1 MVSTSSIIFDNM
13 LSVITT
19 IPSKD
24 QRRQIY
30 EQSIKAR
37 EQSLAYSGPE
47 DPKDLLSKID
57 CKNPKFTETIFS
69 KRLDLAEFKDEKYA
83 VFITRD
89 PIFVG
94 GSMGVNCVP
103 VKPLSI
109 NLFDSDEE
117 TTEKRLCDFI
127 QWRNANALNIL
138 RAYVLSL
145 EQFIKVP
152 EKKIVLEKALL
163 TRRPDYL
170 EVEMLDYINTVYM
183 FKRILEEAEKKGDI
197 SNTDLQ
203 LRSACQTWF
212 KKGVVGKPSFSVP
225 SPHFQTFFILKKPIV
240 ETNVET
246 NVETKNSDI
255 DESYNRLLRIL
266 SHDMTTKIVDGKL
279 EYDESFIDLDG
290 MWKKMNEKNMFF
302 LNSAPNFDTLPL
314 IKDAYDSMKDGKFY
328 VIFSTN
334 LSEYISSR
342 SVIEPNQD
350 EDHINLLPSNFR
362 APINIRT
369 KINGLRCNFE
379 NKSQIQEN
387 ISFALSTI
395 LSWCKRE
402 NIDVFFA
409 SAPRDSRPL
418 FIKSPES
425 LVKKSNSKYFD
436 QELTLKVA
444 EELVAPALSVR
455 MKIVPSPE
463 LIVDA
468 LNEYTEKKASFLAD
482 VVTVAVACE
491 LIDDSNCWSTYD
503 VFVEPIV
510 KYVDINSNKVPNSS
524 YVSANFV
531 SGIGK
536 FRDINE
542 EGKRRAGEALKKCLE
557 RKEAVFE
564 LCYVM
569 HDEFLN
575 DIDDAPA
582 NDLAR
587 RLTKKGCFCLFK
599 NHIR

>member
-1 MVSTSSIIFDNM
+1 MTSTASLIFQDM
-13 LSVITT
+13 LSNIAT
-19 IPSKD
+19 IPSKE
-24 QRRQIY
+24 QRKQIY
-30 EQSIKAR
+30 EQSNKAR
-37 EQSLAYSGPE
+37 EQSLAYSGPD
-47 DPKDLLSKID
+47 DPKDLLSKVD
-57 CKNPKFTETIFS
+57 CKNPRFTDTIFAT
-69 KRLDLAEFKDEKYA
+69 RLDLAIYKDDKYA

-103 VKPLSI
+103 VKPVSL
-109 NLFDSDEE
+109 NLFDRDEN
-117 TTEKRLCDFI
+117 TTHANLRDFME
-127 QWRNANALNIL
+127 WRDANEVNIL
-138 RAYVLSL
+138 KAYVHSL
-145 EQFIKVP
+145 QEFIDIP
-152 EKKIVLEKALL
+152 EKNITLVKALSAE
-163 TRRPDYL
+163 RPSYLNARFIDY
-170 EVEMLDYINTVYM
+170 VNTVSI
-183 FKRILEEAEKKGDI
+183 FKNILEMAEKKGNLDI
-197 SNTDLQ
+197 Q
-203 LRSACQTWF
+203 LGSACQTWF

-225 SPHFQTFFILKKPIV
+225 SPHFQTFFYKKQSL
-240 ETNVET
+240 ETEESVSE
-246 NVETKNSDI
+246 V
-255 DESYNRLLRIL
+255 DESYHLLLRIL

-290 MWKKMNEKNMFF
+290 MWKKMNEKKMFF

-314 IKDAYDSMKDGKFY
+314 IKDAYDYMTEGKFY
-328 VIFSTN
+328 VVFSSN
-334 LSEYISSR
+334 LSEYINALSI
-342 SVIEPNQD
+342 IEPNED
-350 EDHINLLPSNFR
+350 EDHVHLLPSNFR

-379 NKSQIQEN
+379 NKTQIQEN

-418 FIKSPES
+418 FIKSSKS
-425 LVKKSNSKYFD
+425 LIKKSNSKYFD
-436 QELTLKVA
+436 KELTLKVA
-444 EELVAPALSVR
+444 EELIAPALSVK

-463 LIVDA
+463 LVVEA

-491 LIDDSNCWSTYD
+491 LIDDPNCWSTYD
-503 VFVEPIV
+503 LVEEPIV
-510 KYVDINSNKVPNSS
+510 KYVDVNSNKEPKPS

-542 EGKRRAGEALKKCLE
+542 EGKRRAGEAIRNALE
-557 RKEAVFE
+557 RKEPVWD

-575 DIDDAPA
+575 DIDDPAA

-587 RLTKKGCFCLFK
+587 RLTKKGCFCLFS

>member
-1 MVSTSSIIFDNM
+1 MMSTASSIFKNM
-13 LSVITT
+13 LESIST
-19 IPSKD
+19 IPSKE
-24 QRRQIY
+24 QRQQIY
-30 EQSIKAR
+30 QQSIKAR
-37 EQSLAYSGPE
+37 EQSLAYSDPN

-57 CKNPKFTETIFS
+57 CKNPRFTDTIFAT
-69 KRLDLAEFKDEKYA
+69 RLDLAFFKDEKYA

-103 VKPLSI
+103 VKPVSI
-109 NLFDSDEE
+109 NLFDTDEK
-117 TTEKRLCDFI
+117 TTEVRLRDFI
-127 QWRNANALNIL
+127 EWRNENKLNIL
-138 RAYVLSL
+138 KAYTHCL
-145 EQFIKVP
+145 EQFINIE
-152 EKKIVLEKALL
+152 EK
-163 TRRPDYL
+163 
-170 EVEMLDYINTVYM
+170 NTVLAKAVITERPEYLNLKLIDYVNTVSI
-183 FKRILEEAEKKGDI
+183 FKSFLEDKA
-197 SNTDLQ
+197 DLSD
-203 LRSACQTWF
+203 LEIGSLCQTWF
-212 KKGVVGKPSFSVP
+212 KKGVAGKPSFSVP
-225 SPHFQTFFILKKPIV
+225 SPHFQTFFYKKTPCHSLEV
-240 ETNVET
+240 
-246 NVETKNSDI
+246 
-255 DESYNRLLRIL
+255 DESYNKILRVL
-266 SHDMTTKIVDGKL
+266 SHDMTTKVVDGKL

-290 MWKKMNEKNMFF
+290 MWNKMNQKNMFF
-302 LNSAPNFDTLPL
+302 LNAAPNFDTLPL

-328 VIFSTN
+328 VVFSSN
-334 LSEYISSR
+334 LSEYITAL
-342 SVIEPNQD
+342 SVIEPNGD
-350 EDHINLLPSNFR
+350 EDHVNLLPSNFR

-436 QELTLKVA
+436 QELTIKVA

-463 LIVDA
+463 LIVEA

-491 LIDDSNCWSTYD
+491 LIDDPNCWSTYD
-503 VFVEPIV
+503 LVDEPVV
-510 KYVDINSNKVPNSS
+510 KYADLNSNKVPKSS

-542 EGKRRAGEALKKCLE
+542 EGKRRAGESLKKCLN
-557 RKEAVFE
+557 RKDTVFE
-564 LCYVM
+564 LCYII

-575 DIDDAPA
+575 DIDDAAA

-587 RLTKKGCFCLFK
+587 RLTKNGSFCLFR

>member
-1 MVSTSSIIFDNM
+1 MLESISI
-13 LSVITT
+13 
-19 IPSKD
+19 IPSKE
-24 QRRQIY
+24 QRQQIY
-30 EQSIKAR
+30 QQSIKAR
-37 EQSLAYSGPE
+37 EQSLAYSDPN

-57 CKNPKFTETIFS
+57 CKNPRFTDTIFAT
-69 KRLDLAEFKDEKYA
+69 RLDLAIFKDEKYA
-83 VFITRD
+83 VFITRE

-103 VKPLSI
+103 VKPVSI
-109 NLFDSDEE
+109 NLFDTDEK
-117 TTEKRLCDFI
+117 TTEARLRDFI
-127 QWRNANALNIL
+127 EWRNANKSNIL
-138 RAYVLSL
+138 KAYFHSL
-145 EQFIKVP
+145 EQFMDTE
-152 EKKIVLEKALL
+152 EKNIVLAKAIITERPEYLNLKLIDYVNTVSIFKSFLEEKADLS
-163 TRRPDYL
+163 DL
-170 EVEMLDYINTVYM
+170 EIGSL
-183 FKRILEEAEKKGDI
+183 
-197 SNTDLQ
+197 
-203 LRSACQTWF
+203 CQTWF
-212 KKGVVGKPSFSVP
+212 KKGVAGKPSFSVP
-225 SPHFQTFFILKKPIV
+225 SPHFQTFFYKKTPAHSSEV
-240 ETNVET
+240 
-246 NVETKNSDI
+246 
-255 DESYNRLLRIL
+255 DESYNKILRVL
-266 SHDMTTKIVDGKL
+266 SHDMTTKVVDGKL

-290 MWKKMNEKNMFF
+290 MWNKMNQKNMFF

-314 IKDAYDSMKDGKFY
+314 IKNAYESMKDGKFY
-328 VIFSTN
+328 VVFSSN
-334 LSEYISSR
+334 LSEYITAL
-342 SVIEPNQD
+342 SVIEPNGN
-350 EDHINLLPSNFR
+350 EDHVNLLPSNFR

-425 LVKKSNSKYFD
+425 LIKKSNSKYFD
-436 QELTLKVA
+436 QELTIKVA

-455 MKIVPSPE
+455 MKILPSSE
-463 LIVDA
+463 LIVEA

-482 VVTVAVACE
+482 VVTIAVACE
-491 LIDDSNCWSTYD
+491 LIDDPNCWSTYD
-503 VFVEPIV
+503 LIDEPFV
-510 KYVDINSNKVPNSS
+510 KYSNKVPKSS

-542 EGKRRAGEALKKCLE
+542 EGKCRAGEALNKCLN
-557 RKEAVFE
+557 RKDTVFE
-564 LCYVM
+564 LCYVL

-575 DIDDAPA
+575 DIDDAAA

-587 RLTKKGCFCLFK
+587 RLTKNGCFCLFR

>member
-1 MVSTSSIIFDNM
+1 MVSTASSIFKNM
-13 LSVITT
+13 LESIST
-19 IPSKD
+19 IPSKE
-24 QRRQIY
+24 QRQQIY

-37 EQSLAYSGPE
+37 EQSLSYSDPN

-57 CKNPKFTETIFS
+57 CKNPRFTDTIFAT
-69 KRLDLAEFKDEKYA
+69 RLDLAVFKDEKYA
-83 VFITRD
+83 VFITRE

-103 VKPLSI
+103 VKPVSI
-109 NLFDSDEE
+109 NIFDTDEK
-117 TTEKRLCDFI
+117 TTEAHLRDFI
-127 QWRNANALNIL
+127 EWRNANKLNIL
-138 RAYVLSL
+138 KAYVHSL
-145 EQFIKVP
+145 EQFIDIEEKNTVLAKAVITERP
-152 EKKIVLEKALL
+152 EYLKLKLIDYIHTVSIFKSFLDEKADLS
-163 TRRPDYL
+163 DL
-170 EVEMLDYINTVYM
+170 ELGS
-183 FKRILEEAEKKGDI
+183 L
-197 SNTDLQ
+197 
-203 LRSACQTWF
+203 CQTWF
-212 KKGVVGKPSFSVP
+212 KKGVAGKPSFSVP
-225 SPHFQTFFILKKPIV
+225 SPHFQTFFYKKTPAHSSEV
-240 ETNVET
+240 DV
-246 NVETKNSDI
+246 
-255 DESYNRLLRIL
+255 SYNKILRVL
-266 SHDMTTKIVDGKL
+266 SHDMTTKVVDGKL

-314 IKDAYDSMKDGKFY
+314 IKDAYESMKDGKFY
-328 VIFSTN
+328 VVFSTN
-334 LSEYISSR
+334 LPEYNNALA
-342 SVIEPNQD
+342 VIESNGD
-350 EDHINLLPSNFR
+350 EDHVHLLPSNFR

-369 KINGLRCNFE
+369 QINGLRCNFE
-379 NKSQIQEN
+379 NNSQIQEN

-418 FIKSPES
+418 FIRSPES
-425 LVKKSNSKYFD
+425 IIKKSNSKYFD
-436 QELTLKVA
+436 KELTIKVL

-455 MKIVPSPE
+455 MKVVPSYDLVVE
-463 LIVDA
+463 A
-468 LNEYTEKKASFLAD
+468 LDEYTEKKASFLAD

-491 LIDDSNCWSTYD
+491 LIDDPNCWSTYD
-503 VFVEPIV
+503 LDDEPLV
-510 KYVDINSNKVPNSS
+510 KYVSNKVPKSS

-557 RKEAVFE
+557 RKDAVFE

-587 RLTKKGCFCLFK
+587 RLTKTGCFCLFK

>member
-1 MVSTSSIIFDNM
+1 MMSSASSIFKNM
-13 LSVITT
+13 LESIST
-19 IPSKD
+19 IPSKE
-24 QRRQIY
+24 QRQQIY
-30 EQSIKAR
+30 QQSIKAR
-37 EQSLAYSGPE
+37 EQSLAYSDPN

-57 CKNPKFTETIFS
+57 CKNPRFTDTIFAT
-69 KRLDLAEFKDEKYA
+69 RLDLAIFKDEKYA

-103 VKPLSI
+103 VKPVSI
-109 NLFDSDEE
+109 NLFDTDEK
-117 TTEKRLCDFI
+117 TTEARLRDFI
-127 QWRNANALNIL
+127 EWRNENKLNIL
-138 RAYVLSL
+138 KAYMHCL
-145 EQFIKVP
+145 EQFMDTE
-152 EKKIVLEKALL
+152 EKNIVLAKAVI
-163 TRRPDYL
+163 TERPEYLKLKLIDY
-170 EVEMLDYINTVYM
+170 VNTVSI
-183 FKRILEEAEKKGDI
+183 FKSFLEDKA
-197 SNTDLQ
+197 DLSD
-203 LRSACQTWF
+203 LEIGSLCQTWF
-212 KKGVVGKPSFSVP
+212 KKGVAGKPSFSVP
-225 SPHFQTFFILKKPIV
+225 SPHFQTFFYKKTPCHSLEV
-240 ETNVET
+240 D
-246 NVETKNSDI
+246 K
-255 DESYNRLLRIL
+255 SYNKILRVL
-266 SHDMTTKIVDGKL
+266 SHDMTTKVVDGKL

-290 MWKKMNEKNMFF
+290 MWKKMNQKNMFF

-328 VIFSTN
+328 VVFSSN
-334 LSEYISSR
+334 LSEYITAL
-342 SVIEPNQD
+342 SVIEPNGD
-350 EDHINLLPSNFR
+350 EDHVDLLPSNFR

-436 QELTLKVA
+436 QKLTIKVA
-444 EELVAPALSVR
+444 EELVAPALSDR

-463 LIVDA
+463 LIVEA

-491 LIDDSNCWSTYD
+491 LIDDTNCWSTYD
-503 VFVEPIV
+503 LLDEPVV
-510 KYVDINSNKVPNSS
+510 KYVDLNSNKFPKSS
-524 YVSANFV
+524 YVSATFV

-542 EGKRRAGEALKKCLE
+542 EGKRRAGEALKKCLN
-557 RKEAVFE
+557 RKDTVFE
-564 LCYVM
+564 LCYII

-575 DIDDAPA
+575 DIDDAAA

-587 RLTKKGCFCLFK
+587 RLTKNGSFCLFR

>member
-1 MVSTSSIIFDNM
+1 MLDSI
-13 LSVITT
+13 ST
-19 IPSKD
+19 IPSKE
-24 QRRQIY
+24 QRQQIY
-30 EQSIKAR
+30 QQSIKAR
-37 EQSLAYSGPE
+37 EQSLAYSDPN

-57 CKNPKFTETIFS
+57 CKNPRFTDTIFAT
-69 KRLDLAEFKDEKYA
+69 RLDLATFKDEKYA
-83 VFITRD
+83 VFITRE

-109 NLFDSDEE
+109 NLFDTDEK
-117 TTEKRLCDFI
+117 TTEARLRDFI
-127 QWRNANALNIL
+127 EWRNENKLNIL
-138 RAYVLSL
+138 KAYMQCL
-145 EQFIKVP
+145 EQFMDTE
-152 EKKIVLEKALL
+152 EKNIVLAKAVI
-163 TRRPDYL
+163 RERPEYLNLKLIDY
-170 EVEMLDYINTVYM
+170 VNTVSI
-183 FKRILEEAEKKGDI
+183 FKSFLEDKA
-197 SNTDLQ
+197 DLSD
-203 LRSACQTWF
+203 LEIGSLCQTWF
-212 KKGVVGKPSFSVP
+212 KKGVAGKPSFSVP
-225 SPHFQTFFILKKPIV
+225 SPHFQTFFYKKTPCHSLEV
-240 ETNVET
+240 
-246 NVETKNSDI
+246 
-255 DESYNRLLRIL
+255 DESYNKILRVL
-266 SHDMTTKIVDGKL
+266 SHDMITKVVDGKL
-279 EYDESFIDLDG
+279 EYDESFIDLDS
-290 MWKKMNEKNMFF
+290 MWKKMNQKNMFF
-302 LNSAPNFDTLPL
+302 LNAAPNFDTLPL

-328 VIFSTN
+328 VVFSSN
-334 LSEYISSR
+334 LSEYITAI
-342 SVIEPNQD
+342 SVIEPNGD
-350 EDHINLLPSNFR
+350 EDHVDLLPSNFR

-436 QELTLKVA
+436 QELTIKVA
-444 EELVAPALSVR
+444 EELVAPALSDR

-463 LIVDA
+463 LIVEA

-482 VVTVAVACE
+482 VVTIAVACE
-491 LIDDSNCWSTYD
+491 LIVDPNCWSTYD
-503 VFVEPIV
+503 LLDEPVV
-510 KYVDINSNKVPNSS
+510 KYVDLNSNKFPKSS

-542 EGKRRAGEALKKCLE
+542 EGKRRAGEAMKKCLDRIDE
-557 RKEAVFE
+557 VFE
-564 LCYVM
+564 LCYIL

-575 DIDDAPA
+575 DIDDAAA

-587 RLTKKGCFCLFK
+587 RLTKNGCFCLFR

>member
-1 MVSTSSIIFDNM
+1 MVSTSSSIFKNM
-13 LSVITT
+13 LSDIST

-24 QRRQIY
+24 QRQQIY
-30 EQSIKAR
+30 QQSIKAR

-57 CKNPKFTETIFS
+57 CKNPRFTDTIFS
-69 KRLDLAEFKDEKYA
+69 TRLDLAVYKDEKYA

-103 VKPLSI
+103 VKPVSI
-109 NLFDSDEE
+109 NLFDKDEQ
-117 TTEKRLCDFI
+117 TTRASLCDFI
-127 QWRNANALNIL
+127 EWRNENKLNIL
-138 RAYVLSL
+138 KAYMHCL
-145 EQFIKVP
+145 EQFMDTE
-152 EKKIVLEKALL
+152 EKNIVLAKAVDTERPEYLNLKLIDYVNTVSIFKSFLEEKADLS
-163 TRRPDYL
+163 DL
-170 EVEMLDYINTVYM
+170 EIGSL
-183 FKRILEEAEKKGDI
+183 
-197 SNTDLQ
+197 
-203 LRSACQTWF
+203 CQTWF
-212 KKGVVGKPSFSVP
+212 KKGVAGKPSFSVP
-225 SPHFQTFFILKKPIV
+225 SPHFQTFFYKKTPCHSLEV
-240 ETNVET
+240 
-246 NVETKNSDI
+246 
-255 DESYNRLLRIL
+255 DESYNKILRVL
-266 SHDMTTKIVDGKL
+266 SYDMTSKVVDGKL

-328 VIFSTN
+328 VVFSSN
-334 LSEYISSR
+334 LAEYMKAYSILESNESY
-342 SVIEPNQD
+342 I
-350 EDHINLLPSNFR
+350 HILPSNFR
-362 APINIRT
+362 APINVRVQM
-369 KINGLRCNFE
+369 NGLRCNYE
-379 NKSQIQEN
+379 NKLQIQEN

-409 SAPRDSRPL
+409 SAPRVSRPL

-425 LVKKSNSKYFD
+425 LIKRSDSIYFD
-436 QELTLKVA
+436 KELTIKVV
-444 EELVAPALSVR
+444 EELVAPALSFR
-455 MKIVPSPE
+455 MKRHPSPE
-463 LIVDA
+463 LVVEA
-468 LNEYTEKKASFLAD
+468 LDEYTEKKVSFLAD
-482 VVTVAVACE
+482 IVTVAVACE
-491 LIDDSNCWSTYD
+491 LIDDPNCWSTYD
-503 VFVEPIV
+503 LIGEPVV
-510 KYVDINSNKVPNSS
+510 KYLDLDINSDKVQKES

-542 EGKRRAGEALKKCLE
+542 EGQRRAGEAM
-557 RKEAVFE
+557 RKVLQREEAVFE

-575 DIDDAPA
+575 DIDDAAA

-587 RLTKKGCFCLFK
+587 RLTKKGCFCLFR

>member
-1 MVSTSSIIFDNM
+1 MSSTASSIFKNM
-13 LSVITT
+13 LSDITG
-19 IPSKD
+19 IPSKE
-24 QRRQIY
+24 QRQQIC
-30 EQSIKAR
+30 EQSIKGR
-37 EQSLAYSGPE
+37 EQSLAYSGPD

-57 CKNPKFTETIFS
+57 CKNPRFTDTIFAT
-69 KRLDLAEFKDEKYA
+69 RLDLAVFKDEKYA

-103 VKPLSI
+103 VKPVSI
-109 NLFDSDEE
+109 NLFDTNEE
-117 TTEKRLCDFI
+117 TTEARLRDFME
-127 QWRNANALNIL
+127 WRNANEVNIL
-138 RAYVLSL
+138 KAYVDSL
-145 EQFIKVP
+145 AAFIDNP
-152 EKKIVLEKALL
+152 EKNTILAKALTVDRPSYLNAIFTDYVNTVSIFKNILEK
-163 TRRPDYL
+163 
-170 EVEMLDYINTVYM
+170 
-183 FKRILEEAEKKGDI
+183 AEKKGNLSDSDI
-197 SNTDLQ
+197 Q
-203 LRSACQTWF
+203 IGSACQTWF

-225 SPHFQTFFILKKPIV
+225 SPHFQTFFYKKQSL
-240 ETNVET
+240 
-246 NVETKNSDI
+246 ETKEFHSNI
-255 DESYNRLLRIL
+255 DESYHRLLRIL
-266 SHDMTTKIVDGKL
+266 SHDMTTKVVDGNL

-290 MWKKMNEKNMFF
+290 MWKKMNQKNIFF

-314 IKDAYDSMKDGKFY
+314 IKDAHLSMTDGKFY
-328 VIFSTN
+328 VVFSSN
-334 LSEYISSR
+334 LSEYINAL
-342 SVIEPNQD
+342 SVIEPNED
-350 EDHINLLPSNFR
+350 EDHVHLLPSNFR

-369 KINGLRCNFE
+369 QINGLRCNFE

-409 SAPRDSRPL
+409 SAPREARPL

-425 LVKKSNSKYFD
+425 LVKRSNVMYYD
-436 QELTLKVA
+436 RELTIKVL

-455 MKIVPSPE
+455 MKIQSSPDI
-463 LIVDA
+463 IVEA
-468 LNEYTEKKASFLAD
+468 LNEHTDKKASFLAD

-503 VFVEPIV
+503 LVDEPVV
-510 KYVDINSNKVPNSS
+510 KYVDVNSNKAPKSS
-524 YVSANFV
+524 YVGANFV

-542 EGKRRAGEALKKCLE
+542 EGKSRAGEAIRKALE
-557 RKEAVFE
+557 RKEPVWD

-575 DIDDAPA
+575 DIDDPAA

-587 RLTKKGCFCLFK
+587 RLTKKGHFCLFR
-599 NHIR
+599 NHVR

>member
-1 MVSTSSIIFDNM
+1 MVSTASSIFKNM
-13 LSVITT
+13 LESIST
-19 IPSKD
+19 IPSKE
-24 QRRQIY
+24 QRQQIY
-30 EQSIKAR
+30 QQSIKAR
-37 EQSLAYSGPE
+37 EQSLAYSDPN

-57 CKNPKFTETIFS
+57 CKNPRFTDTIFAT
-69 KRLDLAEFKDEKYA
+69 RLDLALFKDEQYA
-83 VFITRD
+83 VFITRE

-103 VKPLSI
+103 VKPVSI
-109 NLFDSDEE
+109 NLFDTDEK
-117 TTEKRLCDFI
+117 TTEARLRDFI
-127 QWRNANALNIL
+127 EWRNANKLNIL
-138 RAYVLSL
+138 KAYMYSL
-145 EQFIKVP
+145 EQFIDIEEKNTVLAKAVITERP
-152 EKKIVLEKALL
+152 EYLKLKLIDYVNTVSIFKSFLEEKADLS
-163 TRRPDYL
+163 DL
-170 EVEMLDYINTVYM
+170 EIGSL
-183 FKRILEEAEKKGDI
+183 
-197 SNTDLQ
+197 
-203 LRSACQTWF
+203 CQTWF
-212 KKGVVGKPSFSVP
+212 KKGVAGKPSFSVP
-225 SPHFQTFFILKKPIV
+225 SPHFQTFFYKKTPAHSSEV
-240 ETNVET
+240 
-246 NVETKNSDI
+246 
-255 DESYNRLLRIL
+255 DESYNKILRVL
-266 SHDMTTKIVDGKL
+266 SHDMTTKVVDGKL

-314 IKDAYDSMKDGKFY
+314 IKDAYESMKDGKFY
-328 VIFSTN
+328 VVFSSN
-334 LSEYISSR
+334 LSEYINAL
-342 SVIEPNQD
+342 SVIEPNAD
-350 EDHINLLPSNFR
+350 EDHVDLLPSNFR

-369 KINGLRCNFE
+369 QINGLRCNFE

-395 LSWCKRE
+395 VSWCKRE

-418 FIKSPES
+418 FIKSPKS

-463 LIVDA
+463 LVVEA
-468 LNEYTEKKASFLAD
+468 LDEYTEKKASFLAD

-491 LIDDSNCWSTYD
+491 LIDDPSCWSTYD
-503 VFVEPIV
+503 LVDEPVV
-510 KYVDINSNKVPNSS
+510 KYVDLNSSKVPKSS

-542 EGKRRAGEALKKCLE
+542 EGKRRAGEALKKCLD
-557 RKEAVFE
+557 RKEPVFE

-575 DIDDAPA
+575 DIDDAAA

-587 RLTKKGCFCLFK
+587 RLTKTGCFCLFK

>member
-1 MVSTSSIIFDNM
+1 MSSTGSSIFKNM
-13 LSVITT
+13 LSDISC
-19 IPSKD
+19 IPSKE
-24 QRRQIY
+24 QRQQIY
-30 EQSIKAR
+30 QQSIKAR
-37 EQSLAYSGPE
+37 EQSLAYSGPD

-69 KRLDLAEFKDEKYA
+69 TRLDLAAFKDDKYA

-103 VKPLSI
+103 VKPNSI
-109 NLFDSDEE
+109 NLFDTDEE
-117 TTEKRLCDFI
+117 TTRANLRDFME
-127 QWRNANALNIL
+127 WRNSNEVNIL
-138 RAYVLSL
+138 KAYVDSL
-145 EQFIKVP
+145 EAFIDNP
-152 EKKIVLEKALL
+152 EKKLLLTKALTVDRPSYLNAIFTDYVNTLSIFKNILEK
-163 TRRPDYL
+163 
-170 EVEMLDYINTVYM
+170 
-183 FKRILEEAEKKGDI
+183 AEKKGNLSDTDI
-197 SNTDLQ
+197 Q
-203 LRSACQTWF
+203 IGSACQTWF

-225 SPHFQTFFILKKPIV
+225 SPHFQTFFYKKQSL
-240 ETNVET
+240 ETTDFHSNV
-246 NVETKNSDI
+246 
-255 DESYNRLLRIL
+255 DESYHRLLRIL
-266 SHDMTTKIVDGKL
+266 SHDMTTKVVDGNL

-290 MWKKMNEKNMFF
+290 MWKKMNQKNMFF

-314 IKDAYDSMKDGKFY
+314 IKDAHLSMTDGKFY
-328 VIFSTN
+328 VVFSSN
-334 LSEYISSR
+334 LSEYIQAL
-342 SVIEPNQD
+342 SVIDPNED
-350 EDHINLLPSNFR
+350 EDHIHLLPSNFR

-369 KINGLRCNFE
+369 QINGLRCNFE

-409 SAPRDSRPL
+409 SAPRESRPL

-425 LVKKSNSKYFD
+425 LVKRSNVMYYD
-436 QELTLKVA
+436 RELTIKVL

-455 MKIVPSPE
+455 MKIQSSPDLVVE
-463 LIVDA
+463 A
-468 LNEYTEKKASFLAD
+468 LNEHTDKKASFLAD

-503 VFVEPIV
+503 LVDEPVV
-510 KYVDINSNKVPNSS
+510 KYVDVNSNKAPKSS
-524 YVSANFV
+524 YVAANFV

-542 EGKRRAGEALKKCLE
+542 EGKRRAGEALKKVLE
-557 RKEAVFE
+557 RKEPVWD

-575 DIDDAPA
+575 DIDDPAA

-587 RLTKKGCFCLFK
+587 RLTKKGHFCLFR
-599 NHIR
+599 NHVR

>member
-1 MVSTSSIIFDNM
+1 MSPTSYSIFKNM
-13 LSVITT
+13 LSDITG
-19 IPSKD
+19 IPSKE
-24 QRRQIY
+24 QRQQIY

-37 EQSLAYSGPE
+37 EQSLAYSGPD

-57 CKNPKFTETIFS
+57 CKNPRFTDTIFS
-69 KRLDLAEFKDEKYA
+69 TRLDLAVYKDDKYA
-83 VFITRD
+83 VFATRD

-103 VKPLSI
+103 VKPNSI
-109 NLFDSDEE
+109 NLFDTDEE
-117 TTEKRLCDFI
+117 TTRANLQDFME
-127 QWRNANALNIL
+127 WRNANEVNIFK
-138 RAYVLSL
+138 AYVDSL
-145 EQFIKVP
+145 ESFINIP
-152 EKKIVLEKALL
+152 EKNIILAKAL
-163 TRRPDYL
+163 TTDRPSYLNARFIDY
-170 EVEMLDYINTVYM
+170 VNTVSI
-183 FKRILEEAEKKGDI
+183 FKNILEEAEKTGKLNIQIG
-197 SNTDLQ
+197 
-203 LRSACQTWF
+203 SACQTWF

-225 SPHFQTFFILKKPIV
+225 SPHFQTFFYKKDSLDTT
-240 ETNVET
+240 EFH
-246 NVETKNSDI
+246 SDA
-255 DESYNRLLRIL
+255 DESYNLLLRIL
-266 SHDMTTKIVDGKL
+266 SHDMTTKVVNGDL

-290 MWKKMNEKNMFF
+290 MWKKMNQKNIFF

-314 IKDAYDSMKDGKFY
+314 IKDAHISMTDGKFY
-328 VIFSTN
+328 VVFSSN
-334 LSEYISSR
+334 LSEYIKAFSILES
-342 SVIEPNQD
+342 NQD
-350 EDHINLLPSNFR
+350 EDHVHLLPSNFR

-379 NKSQIQEN
+379 NKCQIQEN

-409 SAPRDSRPL
+409 SAPREARPL

-425 LVKKSNSKYFD
+425 LIKRTNVVYYD
-436 QELTLKVA
+436 QELTIKVV
-444 EELVAPALSVR
+444 EELLAPALSSR
-455 MKIVPSPE
+455 MKIQPSPE
-463 LIVDA
+463 LVVEA
-468 LNEYTEKKASFLAD
+468 LDEYTEKKASFLAD

-491 LIDDSNCWSTYD
+491 LIDDSECWSTYD
-503 VFVEPIV
+503 LVDEPVV

-542 EGKRRAGEALKKCLE
+542 EGKSRAGEALKKALE
-557 RKEAVFE
+557 RKEPVWD

-575 DIDDAPA
+575 DIDDPAA

-587 RLTKKGCFCLFK
+587 ILTKKGSFCLFR
-599 NHIR
+599 NHVR

>member
-1 MVSTSSIIFDNM
+1 MSSTGSSIFKNM
-13 LSVITT
+13 LSDISC
-19 IPSKD
+19 IPSKE
-24 QRRQIY
+24 QRQQIY
-30 EQSIKAR
+30 QQSIKAR
-37 EQSLAYSGPE
+37 EQSLAYSGPD

-69 KRLDLAEFKDEKYA
+69 TRLDLAAFKDDKYA

-103 VKPLSI
+103 VKPNSI
-109 NLFDSDEE
+109 NLFDTDEE
-117 TTEKRLCDFI
+117 TTRANLRDFME
-127 QWRNANALNIL
+127 WRNSNEVNIL
-138 RAYVLSL
+138 KAYVDSL
-145 EQFIKVP
+145 EAFIDNP
-152 EKKIVLEKALL
+152 EKKLLLTKALTVDRPSYLNAIFTDYVNTLSIFKNILEK
-163 TRRPDYL
+163 
-170 EVEMLDYINTVYM
+170 
-183 FKRILEEAEKKGDI
+183 AEKKGNLSDTDI
-197 SNTDLQ
+197 Q
-203 LRSACQTWF
+203 IGSACQTWF

-225 SPHFQTFFILKKPIV
+225 SPHFQTFFYKKQSL
-240 ETNVET
+240 ETTDFHSNV
-246 NVETKNSDI
+246 
-255 DESYNRLLRIL
+255 DESYHRLLRIL
-266 SHDMTTKIVDGKL
+266 SHDMTTKVVDGNL

-290 MWKKMNEKNMFF
+290 MWKKMNQKNMFF

-314 IKDAYDSMKDGKFY
+314 IKDAHLSMTDGKFY
-328 VIFSTN
+328 VVFSSN
-334 LSEYISSR
+334 LSEYIQAL
-342 SVIEPNQD
+342 SVIEPNED
-350 EDHINLLPSNFR
+350 EDHVHLLPSNFR

-369 KINGLRCNFE
+369 QINGLRCNFE

-409 SAPRDSRPL
+409 SAPRESRPL

-425 LVKKSNSKYFD
+425 LVKRSNVMYYD
-436 QELTLKVA
+436 RELTIKVL

-455 MKIVPSPE
+455 MKIQSSPDLVVE
-463 LIVDA
+463 A
-468 LNEYTEKKASFLAD
+468 LNEHTDKKASFLAD

-503 VFVEPIV
+503 LVDEPVV
-510 KYVDINSNKVPNSS
+510 KYVDVNSNKEPKSS
-524 YVSANFV
+524 YVAANFV

-542 EGKRRAGEALKKCLE
+542 EGKRRAGEALKKVLE
-557 RKEAVFE
+557 RKEPVWD

-575 DIDDAPA
+575 DIDDPAA

-587 RLTKKGCFCLFK
+587 RLTKKGHFCLFR
-599 NHIR
+599 NHVR

>member
-1 MVSTSSIIFDNM
+1 MVSTASSIFKNM
-13 LSVITT
+13 LESIST
-19 IPSKD
+19 IPSKE
-24 QRRQIY
+24 QRQQIY

-37 EQSLAYSGPE
+37 EQSLAYSDPN

-57 CKNPKFTETIFS
+57 CKNPRFTDTIFAT
-69 KRLDLAEFKDEKYA
+69 RLDLAFIKDEKYA

-89 PIFVG
+89 PVFVG

-103 VKPLSI
+103 VKPVSI
-109 NLFDSDEE
+109 NLFDTDEK
-117 TTEKRLCDFI
+117 TTDAHLRDFI
-127 QWRNANALNIL
+127 EWRNANKLNIL
-138 RAYVLSL
+138 KAYVQSL
-145 EQFIKVP
+145 EQFIDIEEKNTVLAKAVITERP
-152 EKKIVLEKALL
+152 EYLKLKLIDYVNTVSIFKSFLSEKA
-163 TRRPDYL
+163 
-170 EVEMLDYINTVYM
+170 
-183 FKRILEEAEKKGDI
+183 DI
-197 SNTDLQ
+197 SDLE
-203 LRSACQTWF
+203 LGSLCQTWF
-212 KKGVVGKPSFSVP
+212 KKGVAGKPSFSVP
-225 SPHFQTFFILKKPIV
+225 SPHFQTFFYKKTPV
-240 ETNVET
+240 HSLEV
-246 NVETKNSDI
+246 
-255 DESYNRLLRIL
+255 DESYNKILRVL
-266 SHDMTTKIVDGKL
+266 SHDMTTKVVDGKL

-314 IKDAYDSMKDGKFY
+314 IKDAYESMKDGKFY
-328 VIFSTN
+328 VVLSSN
-334 LSEYISSR
+334 LSEYINAL
-342 SVIEPNQD
+342 SVIEQNAD
-350 EDHINLLPSNFR
+350 EDHVDLLPSNFR

-369 KINGLRCNFE
+369 KINGLRCTFE

-395 LSWCKRE
+395 VSWCKRE

-418 FIKSPES
+418 FIKSPKS

-463 LIVDA
+463 LVVEA
-468 LNEYTEKKASFLAD
+468 LDEYTEKKASFLAD

-491 LIDDSNCWSTYD
+491 LIDDPSCWSTYD
-503 VFVEPIV
+503 LVDEPLV
-510 KYVDINSNKVPNSS
+510 KYVDLNSNKVPKSS

-542 EGKRRAGEALKKCLE
+542 EGKRRAGEALKKCLD
-557 RKEAVFE
+557 RKDPVFE

-575 DIDDAPA
+575 DIDDAAA

-587 RLTKKGCFCLFK
+587 RLTKTGCFCLFK

>member
-1 MVSTSSIIFDNM
+1 MVSTASSIFKNM
-13 LSVITT
+13 LESISTT
-19 IPSKD
+19 PSKE
-24 QRRQIY
+24 QRQQIY
-30 EQSIKAR
+30 QQSIKAR
-37 EQSLAYSGPE
+37 EQSLAYSDPN

-57 CKNPKFTETIFS
+57 CKNPRFTDTIFAT
-69 KRLDLAEFKDEKYA
+69 RLDLATFKDEKYA
-83 VFITRD
+83 VFITRE

-109 NLFDSDEE
+109 NLFDTDEK
-117 TTEKRLCDFI
+117 TTEARLRDFI
-127 QWRNANALNIL
+127 EWRNENKLNIL
-138 RAYVLSL
+138 KAYMQCL
-145 EQFIKVP
+145 EQFMDTE
-152 EKKIVLEKALL
+152 EKNIVLAKAVI
-163 TRRPDYL
+163 RERPEYLNLKLIDY
-170 EVEMLDYINTVYM
+170 VNTVSI
-183 FKRILEEAEKKGDI
+183 FKSFLEDKA
-197 SNTDLQ
+197 DLSD
-203 LRSACQTWF
+203 LEIGSLCQTWF
-212 KKGVVGKPSFSVP
+212 KKGVAGKPSFSVP
-225 SPHFQTFFILKKPIV
+225 SPHFQTFFYKKTPCHSL
-240 ETNVET
+240 E
-246 NVETKNSDI
+246 I
-255 DESYNRLLRIL
+255 DESYNKILRVL

-290 MWKKMNEKNMFF
+290 MWKKMNQKNMFF
-302 LNSAPNFDTLPL
+302 LNAAPNFDTLPL

-328 VIFSTN
+328 VVFSSN
-334 LSEYISSR
+334 LSEYITAL
-342 SVIEPNQD
+342 SVIEPNGD
-350 EDHINLLPSNFR
+350 EDHVDLLPSNFR

-369 KINGLRCNFE
+369 KINGLRCSFE

-436 QELTLKVA
+436 QELTIKVA
-444 EELVAPALSVR
+444 EELVAPALSDR

-463 LIVDA
+463 LIVEA

-482 VVTVAVACE
+482 VVTVAVSCE
-491 LIDDSNCWSTYD
+491 LIDDPTCWSTYNLVD
-503 VFVEPIV
+503 EPVV
-510 KYVDINSNKVPNSS
+510 KYVDLNSNKFPKSS

-542 EGKRRAGEALKKCLE
+542 EGKRRAGEAMKKCLDRIDE
-557 RKEAVFE
+557 VFE
-564 LCYVM
+564 LCYIL

-575 DIDDAPA
+575 DIDDAAA

-587 RLTKKGCFCLFK
+587 RLTKNGCFCLFR

>member
-1 MVSTSSIIFDNM
+1 MLSTASSIFKNM
-13 LSVITT
+13 LESIST
-19 IPSKD
+19 IPSKE
-24 QRRQIY
+24 QRQQIY
-30 EQSIKAR
+30 QQSIKAR
-37 EQSLAYSGPE
+37 EQSLAYSDPN

-57 CKNPKFTETIFS
+57 CKNPRFTDTIFAT
-69 KRLDLAEFKDEKYA
+69 RLDLAFFKDEKYA

-89 PIFVG
+89 PVFVG

-103 VKPLSI
+103 VKPVSI
-109 NLFDSDEE
+109 NIFDTDEK
-117 TTEKRLCDFI
+117 TTEAHLRDFI
-127 QWRNANALNIL
+127 EWRNANKLNIL
-138 RAYVLSL
+138 KAYVHSL
-145 EQFIKVP
+145 EQFIDIEEKNTVLAKAVITERP
-152 EKKIVLEKALL
+152 EYLKLKLIDYIHTVSIFKSFLDEKADLS
-163 TRRPDYL
+163 DL
-170 EVEMLDYINTVYM
+170 ELGS
-183 FKRILEEAEKKGDI
+183 L
-197 SNTDLQ
+197 
-203 LRSACQTWF
+203 CQTWF
-212 KKGVVGKPSFSVP
+212 KKGVAGKPSFSVP
-225 SPHFQTFFILKKPIV
+225 SPHFQTFFYKKTPAHSSEV
-240 ETNVET
+240 
-246 NVETKNSDI
+246 
-255 DESYNRLLRIL
+255 DESYNKILRVL
-266 SHDMTTKIVDGKL
+266 SHDMTTKVVDGKL

-314 IKDAYDSMKDGKFY
+314 IKDAYESMKDGKFY
-328 VIFSTN
+328 VVFSSN
-334 LSEYISSR
+334 LSEYINAL
-342 SVIEPNQD
+342 SVIEPNAD
-350 EDHINLLPSNFR
+350 EDHVDLLPSNFR

-369 KINGLRCNFE
+369 QINGLRCNFE

-395 LSWCKRE
+395 VSWCKRE

-418 FIKSPES
+418 FITSPKS

-436 QELTLKVA
+436 LELTLKVV

-463 LIVDA
+463 LVVEA
-468 LNEYTEKKASFLAD
+468 LDEYTEKKASFLAD

-491 LIDDSNCWSTYD
+491 LIDDPNCWSTYD
-503 VFVEPIV
+503 LVDEPLV
-510 KYVDINSNKVPNSS
+510 KYVDLNSNKVPKSS

-542 EGKRRAGEALKKCLE
+542 EGKRRAGEALKKCLD
-557 RKEAVFE
+557 RKDPVFE

-575 DIDDAPA
+575 DIDDAAA

-587 RLTKKGCFCLFK
+587 RLTKTGCFCLFK

>member
-1 MVSTSSIIFDNM
+1 MSSTAYSIFNNM
-13 LSVITT
+13 LSCITA
-19 IPSKD
+19 IPSKE
-24 QRRQIY
+24 QRQQIY

-37 EQSLAYSGPE
+37 EQSLAYSGPD

-57 CKNPKFTETIFS
+57 CKNPRFTDTIFS
-69 KRLDLAEFKDEKYA
+69 TRLDLAVYKDEKYA
-83 VFITRD
+83 VFATRD

-103 VKPLSI
+103 VKPNSI
-109 NLFDSDEE
+109 NLFDTDEE
-117 TTEKRLCDFI
+117 TTRANLQDFME
-127 QWRNANALNIL
+127 WRKANEVNIFK
-138 RAYVLSL
+138 AYVNSL
-145 EQFIKVP
+145 ESFIDIP
-152 EKKIVLEKALL
+152 EKKIVLEKAL
-163 TRRPDYL
+163 TVDRPSYLNALFIDY
-170 EVEMLDYINTVYM
+170 VNTVSI
-183 FKRILEEAEKKGDI
+183 FKNILEEAEKKGNLSDSDI
-197 SNTDLQ
+197 Q
-203 LRSACQTWF
+203 IGSACQTWF

-225 SPHFQTFFILKKPIV
+225 SPHFQTFFYKKQSL
-240 ETNVET
+240 
-246 NVETKNSDI
+246 ETKEFHSEA
-255 DESYNRLLRIL
+255 DESYHRLLRIL
-266 SHDMTTKIVDGKL
+266 SHDMTTKIVDGNL

-290 MWKKMNEKNMFF
+290 MWKKMNQKNIFF

-314 IKDAYDSMKDGKFY
+314 INDAHISMTDGKFY
-328 VIFSTN
+328 VVFSSN
-334 LSEYISSR
+334 LSEYIQAL
-342 SVIEPNQD
+342 SVIESNED
-350 EDHINLLPSNFR
+350 EDHVHLLPSNFR
-362 APINIRT
+362 SPINIRT
-369 KINGLRCNFE
+369 QINGLRCNFE

-463 LIVDA
+463 LIVEA

-503 VFVEPIV
+503 LFDEPIV
-510 KYVDINSNKVPNSS
+510 KYVDINSNKVPKSS

>member
-1 MVSTSSIIFDNM
+1 MVYTASSIFKNM
-13 LSVITT
+13 LESIST
-19 IPSKD
+19 IPSKE
-24 QRRQIY
+24 QRQQIY
-30 EQSIKAR
+30 QQSIKAR
-37 EQSLAYSGPE
+37 EQSLAYSDPN

-57 CKNPKFTETIFS
+57 CKNPRFTDTIFAT
-69 KRLDLAEFKDEKYA
+69 RLDLAVFKDEKYA
-83 VFITRD
+83 VFITRE

-103 VKPLSI
+103 VKPVSI
-109 NLFDSDEE
+109 NIFDTDEK
-117 TTEKRLCDFI
+117 TTESRLRDFI
-127 QWRNANALNIL
+127 EWRNANKLNIL
-138 RAYVLSL
+138 KAYMHCL
-145 EQFIKVP
+145 EQFIDIEEKNTVLAKAVITERP
-152 EKKIVLEKALL
+152 EYLKLKLIDYVNTVSIFKSFLEEKADLS
-163 TRRPDYL
+163 DL
-170 EVEMLDYINTVYM
+170 EIGSL
-183 FKRILEEAEKKGDI
+183 
-197 SNTDLQ
+197 
-203 LRSACQTWF
+203 CQTWF
-212 KKGVVGKPSFSVP
+212 KKGVAGKPSFSVP
-225 SPHFQTFFILKKPIV
+225 SPHFQTFFYKKTPAHSSEV
-240 ETNVET
+240 
-246 NVETKNSDI
+246 
-255 DESYNRLLRIL
+255 DESYNKILRVL
-266 SHDMTTKIVDGKL
+266 SHDMTTKVVDGKL

-314 IKDAYDSMKDGKFY
+314 IKDAYESMKDGKFY
-328 VIFSTN
+328 VVLSSN
-334 LSEYISSR
+334 LSEYINAL
-342 SVIEPNQD
+342 SVIEPNAD
-350 EDHINLLPSNFR
+350 EDHVHLLPSNFR

-395 LSWCKRE
+395 VSWCKRE

-418 FIKSPES
+418 FIKSPKS

-463 LIVDA
+463 LVVEA
-468 LNEYTEKKASFLAD
+468 LDEYTEKKASFLAD

-491 LIDDSNCWSTYD
+491 LIDDANCWSTYD
-503 VFVEPIV
+503 LVDEPVV
-510 KYVDINSNKVPNSS
+510 KYVDLNSNKVPKSS

-542 EGKRRAGEALKKCLE
+542 EGKRRAGEALNKCLD
-557 RKEAVFE
+557 RKEPVFE

-575 DIDDAPA
+575 DIDDAAA

-587 RLTKKGCFCLFK
+587 RLTKTGCFCLFK

>member
-1 MVSTSSIIFDNM
+1 MVSTASSIFKNM
-13 LSVITT
+13 LESIST
-19 IPSKD
+19 IPSKE
-24 QRRQIY
+24 QRQQIY
-30 EQSIKAR
+30 QQSIKAR
-37 EQSLAYSGPE
+37 EQSLAYSDPN

-57 CKNPKFTETIFS
+57 CKNPRFTDTIFAT
-69 KRLDLAEFKDEKYA
+69 RLDLAIFKDEKYA

-103 VKPLSI
+103 VKPVSI
-109 NLFDSDEE
+109 NLFDTDEKI
-117 TTEKRLCDFI
+117 TEARLRDFI
-127 QWRNANALNIL
+127 EWRNENKLNIL
-138 RAYVLSL
+138 KAYMHCL
-145 EQFIKVP
+145 EQFMDTE
-152 EKKIVLEKALL
+152 EKNIVLAKAII
-163 TRRPDYL
+163 TERPEYLNLKLIDY
-170 EVEMLDYINTVYM
+170 VNTVSI
-183 FKRILEEAEKKGDI
+183 FKSFLEDKA
-197 SNTDLQ
+197 DLSD
-203 LRSACQTWF
+203 LEIGSLCQTWF
-212 KKGVVGKPSFSVP
+212 KKGVAGKPSFSVP
-225 SPHFQTFFILKKPIV
+225 SPHFQTFFYKKTPCQSLEV
-240 ETNVET
+240 
-246 NVETKNSDI
+246 
-255 DESYNRLLRIL
+255 DESYNKILRVL
-266 SHDMTTKIVDGKL
+266 SHDMTTKVVDGKL
-279 EYDESFIDLDG
+279 EYDESFIDLDS
-290 MWKKMNEKNMFF
+290 MWKKMNQKNMFF
-302 LNSAPNFDTLPL
+302 LNAAPNFDTLPL

-328 VIFSTN
+328 VVFSSN
-334 LSEYISSR
+334 LSEYITAL
-342 SVIEPNQD
+342 SVIEPNGD
-350 EDHINLLPSNFR
+350 EDHVDLLPSNFR

-436 QELTLKVA
+436 QELTIKVA
-444 EELVAPALSVR
+444 EELVAPALSDR

-463 LIVDA
+463 LIVEA

-491 LIDDSNCWSTYD
+491 LIDDPKCWSTYELID
-503 VFVEPIV
+503 EPVV
-510 KYVDINSNKVPNSS
+510 KYADLNSNKVPKSS

-542 EGKRRAGEALKKCLE
+542 EGKRRAGEALKKCLN
-557 RKEAVFE
+557 RKDAVFE
-564 LCYVM
+564 LCYVL

-575 DIDDAPA
+575 DIDDAAA

-587 RLTKKGCFCLFK
+587 RLTKNGSFCLFK

>member
-1 MVSTSSIIFDNM
+1 MVSTASSIFKNM
-13 LSVITT
+13 LESIST
-19 IPSKD
+19 IPSKE
-24 QRRQIY
+24 QRQQIY

-37 EQSLAYSGPE
+37 EQSLAYSDPN

-57 CKNPKFTETIFS
+57 CKNPRFTDTIFAT
-69 KRLDLAEFKDEKYA
+69 RLDLAFFKDEKYA

-103 VKPLSI
+103 VKPVSI
-109 NLFDSDEE
+109 NLFDTDEK
-117 TTEKRLCDFI
+117 TTEARLRDFI
-127 QWRNANALNIL
+127 EWRNENKLNIL
-138 RAYVLSL
+138 KAYMHCL
-145 EQFIKVP
+145 EQFMDTE
-152 EKKIVLEKALL
+152 EKNIVLAKAVI
-163 TRRPDYL
+163 TERPEYLNLKLIDY
-170 EVEMLDYINTVYM
+170 VNTVSI
-183 FKRILEEAEKKGDI
+183 FKSFLEDKA
-197 SNTDLQ
+197 DLSD
-203 LRSACQTWF
+203 LELGSLCQTWF
-212 KKGVVGKPSFSVP
+212 RKGVAGKPSFSVP
-225 SPHFQTFFILKKPIV
+225 SPHFQTFFYKKTPADSSEV
-240 ETNVET
+240 
-246 NVETKNSDI
+246 
-255 DESYNRLLRIL
+255 DESYNKILRVL

-279 EYDESFIDLDG
+279 EYEESFIDLDC
-290 MWKKMNEKNMFF
+290 MWKKMNQKNMFF

-314 IKDAYDSMKDGKFY
+314 IKDSYDSMKDGKFY
-328 VIFSTN
+328 VVFSSN
-334 LSEYISSR
+334 LSEYMTAL
-342 SVIEPNQD
+342 SVIEPNGD
-350 EDHINLLPSNFR
+350 EDHVHLLPSNFR

-418 FIKSPES
+418 FIKSPQS

-436 QELTLKVA
+436 QELTIKVA

-463 LIVDA
+463 LIVEA

-491 LIDDSNCWSTYD
+491 LIDDPNCWSTYD
-503 VFVEPIV
+503 LVDEPVV
-510 KYVDINSNKVPNSS
+510 KYADLNSNKFHKSS
-524 YVSANFV
+524 YVSATFV

-542 EGKRRAGEALKKCLE
+542 EGKRRAGEALKKCLN
-557 RKEAVFE
+557 RKDKVFE
-564 LCYVM
+564 LCYIL

-575 DIDDAPA
+575 DIDDAAA

-587 RLTKKGCFCLFK
+587 RLTKNGCFCLFK

>member
-1 MVSTSSIIFDNM
+1 M
-13 LSVITT
+13 LSDIST

-24 QRRQIY
+24 ERQQIY
-30 EQSIKAR
+30 QQSIKAR

-57 CKNPKFTETIFS
+57 CKNPRFTDTIFS
-69 KRLDLAEFKDEKYA
+69 NRLDLAVYKDNKYA

-103 VKPLSI
+103 VKPVSI
-109 NLFDSDEE
+109 NLFDKDEQ
-117 TTEKRLCDFI
+117 TTQASLCDFME
-127 QWRNANALNIL
+127 WRNANEVNIL
-138 RAYVLSL
+138 KAYVDSLKQFIDIPDKNENLAKALDADRPSYLNAIFNDYVNTVSMFKGVL
-145 EQFIKVP
+145 EQ
-152 EKKIVLEKALL
+152 
-163 TRRPDYL
+163 
-170 EVEMLDYINTVYM
+170 
-183 FKRILEEAEKKGDI
+183 AEKKGNLSD
-197 SNTDLQ
+197 TDFQ
-203 LRSACQTWF
+203 IGSACQTWF

-225 SPHFQTFFILKKPIV
+225 SPHFQTFFYKKQSL
-240 ETNVET
+240 ETTES
-246 NVETKNSDI
+246 NSDI
-255 DESYNRLLRIL
+255 EESYNRLLRIL

-328 VIFSTN
+328 VVFSSN
-334 LSEYISSR
+334 LAEYMKAYSILESNESY
-342 SVIEPNQD
+342 I
-350 EDHINLLPSNFR
+350 HILPSNFR
-362 APINIRT
+362 APINVRVQM
-369 KINGLRCNFE
+369 NGLRCNYE
-379 NKSQIQEN
+379 NKLQIQEN

-409 SAPRDSRPL
+409 SAPRVSRPL

-425 LVKKSNSKYFD
+425 LAKRSSSIYFD
-436 QELTLKVA
+436 KELTIKVV
-444 EELVAPALSVR
+444 EELVAPALSFR
-455 MKIVPSPE
+455 MKRHPSPE
-463 LIVDA
+463 LVIEA
-468 LNEYTEKKASFLAD
+468 LDEYTEKKVSFLAD
-482 VVTVAVACE
+482 IVTVAVACE
-491 LIDDSNCWSTYD
+491 LIDDPNCWSTYD
-503 VFVEPIV
+503 LIGEPVV
-510 KYVDINSNKVPNSS
+510 KYLDINSDKVQKES

-542 EGKRRAGEALKKCLE
+542 EGQRRAGEAM
-557 RKEAVFE
+557 RKVLQREEAVFE

-575 DIDDAPA
+575 DIDDAAA

-587 RLTKKGCFCLFK
+587 RLTKKGCFCLFR
-599 NHIR
+599 NHVR

>member
-1 MVSTSSIIFDNM
+1 MSSAAYSIFNNM
-13 LSVITT
+13 LSCITA
-19 IPSKD
+19 IPSKE
-24 QRRQIY
+24 QRQQIY

-37 EQSLAYSGPE
+37 EQSLAYSGPD

-57 CKNPKFTETIFS
+57 CKNPRFTDTIFS
-69 KRLDLAEFKDEKYA
+69 TRLDLAVYKDDNYA
-83 VFITRD
+83 VFATRD

-103 VKPLSI
+103 VKPNSI
-109 NLFDSDEE
+109 NLFDTDEE
-117 TTEKRLCDFI
+117 TTRANLQDFME
-127 QWRNANALNIL
+127 WRNANEINIFK
-138 RAYVLSL
+138 AYVDSL
-145 EQFIKVP
+145 ESFINIT
-152 EKKIVLEKALL
+152 EKNIILAKAL
-163 TRRPDYL
+163 TTDRPSYLNARFIDY
-170 EVEMLDYINTVYM
+170 VNTVSI
-183 FKRILEEAEKKGDI
+183 FKNILEEAEKTGKLNIQIG
-197 SNTDLQ
+197 
-203 LRSACQTWF
+203 SACQTWF

-225 SPHFQTFFILKKPIV
+225 SPHFQTFFYKKDSLDTT
-240 ETNVET
+240 EFY
-246 NVETKNSDI
+246 SDA
-255 DESYNRLLRIL
+255 DESYNLLLRIL
-266 SHDMTTKIVDGKL
+266 SHDMTTKVVNGNL

-290 MWKKMNEKNMFF
+290 MWKKMNLKNIFF

-314 IKDAYDSMKDGKFY
+314 IKDAHLSMTDGKFY
-328 VIFSTN
+328 VVFSSN
-334 LSEYISSR
+334 LSEYIKAFSILES
-342 SVIEPNQD
+342 NQD
-350 EDHINLLPSNFR
+350 EDRVHLLPSNFR

-379 NKSQIQEN
+379 NKCQIQEN

-409 SAPRDSRPL
+409 SAPREARPL

-425 LVKKSNSKYFD
+425 LINRTNKMYYD
-436 QELTLKVA
+436 QELTIKVV
-444 EELVAPALSVR
+444 EELVAPALSSR
-455 MKIVPSPE
+455 MKIQPSPE
-463 LIVDA
+463 LVVEA

-482 VVTVAVACE
+482 VLTVAVACE

-503 VFVEPIV
+503 LVDEPVV

-542 EGKRRAGEALKKCLE
+542 EGKSRAGEALKKALE
-557 RKEAVFE
+557 RKEPVWD

-575 DIDDAPA
+575 DIDDPAA

-587 RLTKKGCFCLFK
+587 RLTKKGSFCLFC
-599 NHIR
+599 NHVR

>member
-1 MVSTSSIIFDNM
+1 MVSTASSIFKNM
-13 LSVITT
+13 LESISTT
-19 IPSKD
+19 PSKE
-24 QRRQIY
+24 QRQQIY
-30 EQSIKAR
+30 QQSIKAR
-37 EQSLAYSGPE
+37 EQSLAYSDPN

-57 CKNPKFTETIFS
+57 CKNPRFTDTIFAT
-69 KRLDLAEFKDEKYA
+69 RLDLATFKDEKYA
-83 VFITRD
+83 VFITRE

-109 NLFDSDEE
+109 NLFDTDEK
-117 TTEKRLCDFI
+117 TTEARLRDFI
-127 QWRNANALNIL
+127 EWRNENKLNIL
-138 RAYVLSL
+138 KAYMQCL
-145 EQFIKVP
+145 EQFMDTE
-152 EKKIVLEKALL
+152 EKNIVLAKAVI
-163 TRRPDYL
+163 RERPEYLNLKLIDY
-170 EVEMLDYINTVYM
+170 VNTVSI
-183 FKRILEEAEKKGDI
+183 FKSFLEDKA
-197 SNTDLQ
+197 DLSD
-203 LRSACQTWF
+203 LEIGSLCQTWF
-212 KKGVVGKPSFSVP
+212 KKGVAGKPSFSVP
-225 SPHFQTFFILKKPIV
+225 SPHFQTFFYKKTPCHSLEV
-240 ETNVET
+240 
-246 NVETKNSDI
+246 
-255 DESYNRLLRIL
+255 DESYNKILRVL
-266 SHDMTTKIVDGKL
+266 SHDMTTKVVDGKL

-290 MWKKMNEKNMFF
+290 MWKKMNQKNMFF
-302 LNSAPNFDTLPL
+302 LNAAPNFDTLPL

-328 VIFSTN
+328 VVFSSN
-334 LSEYISSR
+334 LSEYITAL
-342 SVIEPNQD
+342 SVIEPNGD
-350 EDHINLLPSNFR
+350 EDHVDLLPSNFR

-369 KINGLRCNFE
+369 KINGLRCSFE

-436 QELTLKVA
+436 QELTIKVA
-444 EELVAPALSVR
+444 EELVAPALSDR
-455 MKIVPSPE
+455 IKIVPSPE
-463 LIVDA
+463 LIVEA

-482 VVTVAVACE
+482 VVTIAVACE
-491 LIDDSNCWSTYD
+491 LIVDPNCWSTYD
-503 VFVEPIV
+503 LLDEPVV
-510 KYVDINSNKVPNSS
+510 KYVDLNSNKFPKSS

-542 EGKRRAGEALKKCLE
+542 EGKRRAGEAMKKCLD
-557 RKEAVFE
+557 RIDTVFE
-564 LCYVM
+564 LCYIL

-575 DIDDAPA
+575 DIDDAAA

-587 RLTKKGCFCLFK
+587 RLTKNGCFCLFR

>member
-1 MVSTSSIIFDNM
+1 MVSTASSIFKNM
-13 LSVITT
+13 LESIST
-19 IPSKD
+19 IPSKE
-24 QRRQIY
+24 QRQQIY
-30 EQSIKAR
+30 QQSIKAR
-37 EQSLAYSGPE
+37 EQSLAYSDPN

-57 CKNPKFTETIFS
+57 CKNPRFTDTIFAT
-69 KRLDLAEFKDEKYA
+69 RLDLAFFKDEKYA

-89 PIFVG
+89 PVFVG

-103 VKPLSI
+103 VKPVSI
-109 NLFDSDEE
+109 NIFDTDEK
-117 TTEKRLCDFI
+117 TTDAHLRDFI
-127 QWRNANALNIL
+127 EWRNANKLNIL
-138 RAYVLSL
+138 KAYVHSL
-145 EQFIKVP
+145 EQFIDIEEKNTVLAKAVITERP
-152 EKKIVLEKALL
+152 EYLKLKLIDYVNTVSIFKSFLEEKADLS
-163 TRRPDYL
+163 DL
-170 EVEMLDYINTVYM
+170 EIGSL
-183 FKRILEEAEKKGDI
+183 
-197 SNTDLQ
+197 
-203 LRSACQTWF
+203 CQTWF
-212 KKGVVGKPSFSVP
+212 KKGVAGKPSFSVP
-225 SPHFQTFFILKKPIV
+225 SPHFQTFFYKKTPAHSSEV
-240 ETNVET
+240 
-246 NVETKNSDI
+246 
-255 DESYNRLLRIL
+255 DESYNKILRVL
-266 SHDMTTKIVDGKL
+266 SHDMTTKVVDGKL

-314 IKDAYDSMKDGKFY
+314 IKDAYESMKDGKFY
-328 VIFSTN
+328 VVFSSN
-334 LSEYISSR
+334 LSEYIHAL
-342 SVIEPNQD
+342 SVIEPNAD
-350 EDHINLLPSNFR
+350 EDHVDLLPSNFR

-369 KINGLRCNFE
+369 QINGIRCNFE

-395 LSWCKRE
+395 LFWCKRE

-418 FIKSPES
+418 FIKSPKS

-463 LIVDA
+463 LIVEA
-468 LNEYTEKKASFLAD
+468 LDEYTEKKASFLAD

-491 LIDDSNCWSTYD
+491 LIDDPSCWSTYD
-503 VFVEPIV
+503 LVDEPVV
-510 KYVDINSNKVPNSS
+510 KYVDLNSSKVPKSS

-542 EGKRRAGEALKKCLE
+542 EGKRRAGEALKKCLD
-557 RKEAVFE
+557 RKEPVFE

-575 DIDDAPA
+575 DIDDAAA

-587 RLTKKGCFCLFK
+587 RLTKTGCFCLFK

>member
-1 MVSTSSIIFDNM
+1 MVSTASSIFKNM
-13 LSVITT
+13 LKSISA
-19 IPSKD
+19 IPSNE
-24 QRRQIY
+24 QRQQIY
-30 EQSIKAR
+30 QQSIKAR
-37 EQSLAYSGPE
+37 EQSLAYSDPN

-57 CKNPKFTETIFS
+57 CKNPRFTDTIFAT
-69 KRLDLAEFKDEKYA
+69 RLDLAFFKDEKYA

-103 VKPLSI
+103 VKPVSI
-109 NLFDSDEE
+109 NLFDTDEK
-117 TTEKRLCDFI
+117 TTEARLCDFI
-127 QWRNANALNIL
+127 EWRNANKINIL
-138 RAYVLSL
+138 KAYMHCL
-145 EQFIKVP
+145 EQFIDTE
-152 EKKIVLEKALL
+152 EKNIVLAKAII
-163 TRRPDYL
+163 TERPEYLKLKLIDY
-170 EVEMLDYINTVYM
+170 VNTVSI
-183 FKRILEEAEKKGDI
+183 FKSFLEDKA
-197 SNTDLQ
+197 DLSD
-203 LRSACQTWF
+203 LEIGSLCQTWF
-212 KKGVVGKPSFSVP
+212 KKGVAGKPSFSVP
-225 SPHFQTFFILKKPIV
+225 SPHFQTFFYKKTPCHSLEV
-240 ETNVET
+240 
-246 NVETKNSDI
+246 
-255 DESYNRLLRIL
+255 DESYNKILRVL
-266 SHDMTTKIVDGKL
+266 SHDMTTKVVDGKL

-314 IKDAYDSMKDGKFY
+314 IKNAYESMKDGKFY
-328 VIFSTN
+328 VVFSSN
-334 LSEYISSR
+334 LSEYITALSI
-342 SVIEPNQD
+342 IEPNGNVD
-350 EDHINLLPSNFR
+350 LLPSNFR

-425 LVKKSNSKYFD
+425 FVKKSNSKYFD
-436 QELTLKVA
+436 QELTIKVA

-455 MKIVPSPE
+455 MKRVPSPE
-463 LIVDA
+463 LIVEA

-482 VVTVAVACE
+482 LVTIAVACE
-491 LIDDSNCWSTYD
+491 LIDDPNCWSTYD
-503 VFVEPIV
+503 LIDEPLV
-510 KYVDINSNKVPNSS
+510 KYVDLNSNKFPKSS

-542 EGKRRAGEALKKCLE
+542 EGKRRAGEALKKCLN
-557 RKEAVFE
+557 RKDTVFE
-564 LCYVM
+564 LCYIL

-575 DIDDAPA
+575 DIDDAAA

-587 RLTKKGCFCLFK
+587 RLTKNGSFCLFK